1 MLYSRTTQTPK
12 SRRRTQR
19 FNDAL
24 AKIGAYLEP
33 NQDRHYDGVDL
44 TKTSSAKH
52 IRVQGLDLGGQFL
65 ETLFGQKA
73 HAIRTLADK
82 YLHDETLPAIADGIY
97 QKIAQLAQ
105 AWAVSSLPDNPK
117 SLSVLEREQLATTIA
132 HQNRALATLGGTL
145 GGLGLKGVVLDTA
158 WLLVV
163 SLRTVYQ
170 LSFIY
175 DVPLTGKQGVSM
187 AYGVLLGANLT
198 KTQEKQV
205 LLTALALSN
214 TLLKNARQ
222 GSLNDE
228 LFKLISTNVAF
239 NDFKKFLNLLHLDE
253 MVARHHLD
261 IGSRK
266 LRWLQ
271 AGTSLGAVFVGVH
284 YNRRLIDEVIG
295 TAMAT
300 FKPKTAIGIDYQH
313 ETSSVM

>member
-1 MLYSRTTQTPK
+1 MLHSRTTQTPK
-12 SRRRTQR
+12 ARRHTPRVHDLLT
-19 FNDAL
+19 
-24 AKIGAYLEP
+24 KIGTYLESG
-33 NQDRHYDGVDL
+33 QDKHYDGVNL
-44 TKTSSAKH
+44 TQTSSMGH
-52 IRVQGLDLGGQFL
+52 VRVQGLDLGGQFL
-65 ETLFGQKA
+65 EAMFGKKT

-132 HQNRALATLGGTL
+132 RQNRALATLGGTL
-145 GGLGLKGVVLDTA
+145 GGLGLKGVVMDTA

-170 LSFIY
+170 LSFVY
-175 DVPLTGKQGVSM
+175 DVPLTGRQGVSM
-187 AYGVLLGANLT
+187 AYDVLLGANLT

-222 GSLNDE
+222 GNLNDE
-228 LFKLISTNVAF
+228 LFKLSSTNVAF
-239 NDFKKFLNLLHLDE
+239 NDFKKFLKLLHLDE
-253 MVARHHLD
+253 MLTRHHLD

-284 YNRRLIDEVIG
+284 YNRGLIDEVIG

-300 FKPKTAIGIDYQH
+300 FKPKTALGIDYRH
-313 ETSSVM
+313 ETSSAI